1 MQGRVT
7 DRITTDGEV
16 VTRTFGVACSIV
28 WRRRVSDNYINNTD
42 MLHGIVCIHIT
53 TSCATRVQHNT

>member
-7 DRITTDGEV
+7 DRITIDGEV

-28 WRRRVSDNYINNTD
+28 WRRIVSDNYINNTD
-42 MLHGIVCIHIT
+42 MLHGSVHTHYDLMCNN
-53 TSCATRVQHNT
+53 RVQHNT